1 MTYCQLYNSLG
12 ELGFPAFLNASSKI
26 TNTKR
31 TMYLLYVLLAPMNV
45 PYAWSLFFIASFMS
59 LLERNQVIGNGP
71 QVNNVGFL
79 QSFVEEECMNMFL
92 MIFMIPAGTFMRSII
107 QFILMVWAF
116 VHVSMLAE
124 V

>member
-1 MTYCQLYNSLG
+1 MHNWINASDEVRQGLKRKFYCENVDKEFEEVVKNKTEEDRVEFMTYCQLYNSLG

-71 QVNNVGFL
+71 
-79 QSFVEEECMNMFL
+79 
-92 MIFMIPAGTFMRSII
+92 
-107 QFILMVWAF
+107 
-116 VHVSMLAE
+116 
-124 V
+124 